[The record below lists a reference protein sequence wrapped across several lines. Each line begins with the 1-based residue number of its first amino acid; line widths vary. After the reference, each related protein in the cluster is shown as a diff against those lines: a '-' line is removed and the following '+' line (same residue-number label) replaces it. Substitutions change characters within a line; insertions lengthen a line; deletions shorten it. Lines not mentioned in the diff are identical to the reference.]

1 MNIVVLEPL
10 AVEERKL
17 RQLAEPLIH
26 RGDTLT
32 IYDHIAKDEDEAK
45 KRVADADVLIIAN
58 SPLTGEV
65 IRAANQLKFI
75 SVAFTGL
82 DHIDLV
88 ACKEREITV
97 CNAAGYSTHSVTEL
111 TFGLLF
117 GLLRNIPACDQATRQ
132 EKTKAGLVG
141 YELYGKTFGV
151 VGTGAIGS
159 RVAELAMAFG
169 CKVLAY
175 SQTQRVE
182 LVKKGVQYVTLE
194 QLLEQSDIIS
204 LHTPL
209 TPETKHLIH
218 KENLKLVKPTALLI
232 NVARGPVV
240 DSEALA
246 QALHEGRLAGT
257 GIDVFEM
264 EPPIPF
270 DYPLLHTPNTLL
282 TPHVAFATAESMER
296 RAEIVFENIIK
307 WRE

>member
-32 IYDHIAKDEDEAK
+32 IYDHIAKDKDEAK

-175 SQTQRVE
+175 SRTQRVE

-264 EPPIPF
+264 EPPIPS
-270 DYPLLHTPNTLL
+270 DHPLLHTPNTLL

>member
-32 IYDHIAKDEDEAK
+32 IYDHIAKDKDEAK

-175 SQTQRVE
+175 SRTQRVE

>member
-32 IYDHIAKDEDEAK
+32 IYDHIAKDKDEAK

-175 SQTQRVE
+175 SRTQRVE

-209 TPETKHLIH
+209 TTETKHLIH

-264 EPPIPF
+264 EPPIPS
-270 DYPLLHTPNTLL
+270 DHPLLHTPNTLL

>member
-264 EPPIPF
+264 EPPIPS
-270 DYPLLHTPNTLL
+270 DHPLLHTPNTLL

>member
-175 SQTQRVE
+175 SRTQRVE

-264 EPPIPF
+264 EPPIPS
-270 DYPLLHTPNTLL
+270 DHPLLHTPNTLL

>member
-26 RGDTLT
+26 RGDTVT
-32 IYDHIAKDEDEAK
+32 IYDHIAKDKDEAK

-175 SQTQRVE
+175 SRTQRVE

-264 EPPIPF
+264 EPPIPS
-270 DYPLLHTPNTLL
+270 DHPLLHTPNTLL